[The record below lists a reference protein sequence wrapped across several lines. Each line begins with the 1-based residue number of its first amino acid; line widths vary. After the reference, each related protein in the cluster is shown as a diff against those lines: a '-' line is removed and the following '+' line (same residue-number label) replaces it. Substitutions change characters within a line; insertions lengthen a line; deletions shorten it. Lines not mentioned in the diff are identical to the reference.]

1 MTAPTGRDP
10 TTVDRS
16 FLARWVS
23 QIQEYVMIR
32 CPRHIRI
39 TRLANSLQFA
49 DDGQVFATLRA
60 DATGLFFREWIDNK
74 AADDSSGLNLVQAR
88 TLVEQCLLRR
98 AESVDAMQ

>member
-23 QIQEYVMIR
+23 QIQEYVTIR
-32 CPRHIRI
+32 CPRHICI

-60 DATGLFFREWIDNK
+60 DATGLFFREWIDTK

-98 AESVDAMQ
+98 AEPSDAMQ